1 MQTDS
6 LTPRDLYDN
15 VDFYRN
21 MRMNLDSDGGGN
33 VWRYK
38 HARNI
43 HSHPVE
49 YGRPKVSKRNRR
61 WPAIPTLRYQTG
73 HCPTIGLR
81 AGGTELRRLNGT
93 MAGILVRLV
102 LSIGCIAGV
111 LMSHTMA
118 VLFDRSVTLLE
129 KAVLE
134 HSYTSGQKRWLGVRI
149 YGWRFLYHLAVAL
162 MVAFI
167 IMATILFIMFC
178 WALFQRIGAI

>member
-1 MQTDS
+1 MQTDP

-43 HSHPVE
+43 IHIQSNMV
-49 YGRPKVSKRNRR
+49 RPKVSKRNRR
-61 WPAIPTLRYQTG
+61 RPAIPTLRYQTG

-81 AGGTELRRLNGT
+81 AGGTELRGLNRI

-178 WALFQRIGAI
+178 WALFERIGAI

>member
-1 MQTDS
+1 MD
-6 LTPRDLYDN
+6 Y
-15 VDFYRN
+15 YRN
-21 MRMNLDSDGGGN
+21 MRMNLDRNGGGN

-38 HARNI
+38 QTRNI
-43 HSHPVE
+43 IHIQSNMVAQKYKNGTAVGPQFRLS
-49 YGRPKVSKRNRR
+49 GTK
-61 WPAIPTLRYQTG
+61 LRG
-73 HCPTIGLR
+73 
-81 AGGTELRRLNGT
+81 LNGI

>member
-1 MQTDS
+1 MRNEI
-6 LTPRDLYDN
+6 LTPRDLFDN
-15 VDFYRN
+15 VDYYRN
-21 MRMNLDSDGGGN
+21 MRMSFDRNGGGN

-38 HARNI
+38 HAEKQYPYPI
-43 HSHPVE
+43 EH
-49 YGRPKVSKRNRR
+49 GRPKISKRNRR
-61 WPAIPTLRYQTG
+61 RPAIPTLRHQNG
-73 HCPTIGLR
+73 HRPTIGLR
-81 AGGTELRRLNGT
+81 TDGTKLRGLNGI

-129 KAVLE
+129 KAFLE

-178 WALFQRIGAI
+178 WALFERIGAI

>member
-1 MQTDS
+1 
-6 LTPRDLYDN
+6 
-15 VDFYRN
+15 
-21 MRMNLDSDGGGN
+21 MNG
-33 VWRYK
+33 
-38 HARNI
+38 I
-43 HSHPVE
+43 
-49 YGRPKVSKRNRR
+49 
-61 WPAIPTLRYQTG
+61 
-73 HCPTIGLR
+73 
-81 AGGTELRRLNGT
+81 

-118 VLFDRSVTLLE
+118 VLFNRSVTLLE
-129 KAVLE
+129 KAFLE

-178 WALFQRIGAI
+178 WALFERIGAI

>member
-1 MQTDS
+1 MQNEP
-6 LTPRDLYDN
+6 LTPRDLYEM
-15 VDFYRN
+15 VDYYRG
-21 MRMNLDSDGGGN
+21 MRMNLDRNGGGN

-38 HARNI
+38 HAENSI
-43 HSHPVE
+43 HIQSNMVAQK
-49 YGRPKVSKRNRR
+49 YKNGTTV
-61 WPAIPTLRYQTG
+61 G
-73 HCPTIGLR
+73 PTIGLR
-81 AGGTELRRLNGT
+81 TGGTELRGLNGT

-129 KAVLE
+129 QAVLG

-178 WALFQRIGAI
+178 WALFERIGAI